1 MSAIKKIGSWLDDR
15 LGYTENI
22 LPLIKHLAPPRAK
35 WTYVFGSATLFCLI
49 LQVVTGVALS
59 LLYQPSSSLA
69 FQSLNFI
76 TNEAA
81 FGKVLRGI
89 HYFGASAMVL
99 MVGIHMIR
107 VYIFAAYKYPREMSW
122 VSGVI
127 LLLLTICMGFT
138 GQLLRWDSNGV
149 WSSVVAA
156 EQMGRMP
163 FIGKYV
169 ARLLLGGDT
178 IGGHTLSRFYSYH
191 VFIIPAMIFGFVGLH
206 LYLVFRNGISEPPK
220 AGRQVDPKTYK
231 SWYANMLKEIGVPFW
246 PDAAWRDTLFGALV
260 ILVVVILAVVIGP
273 PLLNTAPD
281 PAYIKT
287 TPTPDWYMIPFFA
300 LFALMPPAIESWVIF
315 LAPPLIILLMLALPF
330 LSNKGERSPVKRPW
344 AVFGVICVVIFMTCL
359 LVIGYKAPWSPVFDA
374 KPLPLTSVRGNQA
387 DSVIQKGTHLFYIKG
402 CEYCHQINGYGGFK
416 GPNLTEVGNRLDLSL
431 IKIRIVNGGPDMP
444 SFGGALSKDEV
455 DALAIFLAAQ
465 K

>member
-1 MSAIKKIGSWLDDR
+1 MSQLKKMGQWLDDR
-15 LGYTENI
+15 LGYTENV
-22 LPLIKHLAPPRAK
+22 LPLVKHLAPPRAK

-49 LQVVTGVALS
+49 IQVVTGIGLS

-76 TNEAA
+76 TNQAA
-81 FGKVLRGI
+81 FGRVLRGI
-89 HYFGASAMVL
+89 HFYGASGMVL

-122 VSGVI
+122 VSGVV

-191 VFIIPAMIFGFVGLH
+191 VFVIPAMIFGFVGLH

-220 AGRQVDPKTYK
+220 PGRQVDPKTYK
-231 SWYANMLKEIGVPFW
+231 SWYANMLKEKGVPFW

-260 ILVVVILAVVIGP
+260 ILAIVALAILIGP
-273 PLLNTAPD
+273 PALNTPPN
-281 PAYIKT
+281 PAYIHT
-287 TPTPDWYMIPFFA
+287 TPAPDWYMIPFFA

-315 LAPPLIILLMLALPF
+315 LAPPLIVLLMLALPF

-344 AVFGVICVVIFMTCL
+344 AIFGVLCVAIFMTCL

-374 KPLPLTSVRGNQA
+374 KPLPLTAIHGDQS
-387 DSVIQKGTHLFYIKG
+387 DSAIVKGTHLFYIRG

-416 GPNLTEVGNRLDLSL
+416 GPNLTYVGNRLDLSL

-444 SFGGALSKDEV
+444 SFGGTLSKDDV
-455 DALAIFLAAQ
+455 DALAAFLSAQ

>member
-1 MSAIKKIGSWLDDR
+1 MSQLKKIGLWLDDR
-15 LGYTENI
+15 LGYTENV
-22 LPLIKHLAPPRAK
+22 LPLIRHLAPPRAK

-49 LQVVTGVALS
+49 VQVVTGIGLS

-76 TNEAA
+76 TNQAA

-89 HYFGASAMVL
+89 HFYGASGMVL

-127 LLLLTICMGFT
+127 LLFLTIAMGFT

-191 VFIIPAMIFGFVGLH
+191 VFVFPAMIFGFVGLH
-206 LYLVFRNGISEPPK
+206 LYLVFRNGISEPPR
-220 AGRQVDPKTYK
+220 AGRQVDPKTYRA
-231 SWYANMLKEIGVPFW
+231 WYKNMLKEKGVPFW
-246 PDAAWRDTLFGALV
+246 PDAAWRDTLFGAIVVLAIV
-260 ILVVVILAVVIGP
+260 AMAILIGP
-273 PLLNTAPD
+273 PALNTPPD
-281 PAYIKT
+281 PAYIHT
-287 TPTPDWYMIPFFA
+287 VPAPDWYMIPFFS

-315 LAPPLIILLMLALPF
+315 LAPPLIVILMLILPF
-330 LSNKGERSPVKRPW
+330 VSNKGERSPVKRPW
-344 AVFGVICVVIFMTCL
+344 AVFGVICVAIFMTCL

-374 KPLPLTSVRGNQA
+374 KPIPVTAIHGNQQ
-387 DSVIQKGTHLFYIKG
+387 DPVIQKGTHLFYIRG

-416 GPNLTEVGNRLDLSL
+416 GPNLTYIGNRLDIPL

-444 SFGGALSKDEV
+444 SFGGTLSKDDI
-455 DALAIFLAAQ
+455 DALAVFLSAQ

>member
-1 MSAIKKIGSWLDDR
+1 MSLINKLGSWLDDR
-15 LGYTENI
+15 LGYTENV

-49 LQVVTGVALS
+49 VQVVTGIGLS

-76 TNEAA
+76 TNQAA
-81 FGKVLRGI
+81 FGRVLRGI
-89 HYFGASAMVL
+89 HFYGASGMVL
-99 MVGIHMIR
+99 MVGIHMVR
-107 VYIFAAYKYPREMSW
+107 VYIFAAYKFPREMSW
-122 VSGVI
+122 VSGV
-127 LLLLTICMGFT
+127 LLLFLTIGMGFT

-191 VFIIPAMIFGFVGLH
+191 VFVFPAMIFVFVGLH

-220 AGRQVDPKTYK
+220 AGRQVDPKTYRA
-231 SWYANMLKEIGVPFW
+231 WYKNMLKEKGVPFW

-260 ILVVVILAVVIGP
+260 ILAIVVLAVWIGP
-273 PLLNTAPD
+273 PALNSPPD
-281 PAYIKT
+281 PAFIHT
-287 TPTPDWYMIPFFA
+287 TPAPDWYMIPFFS
-300 LFALMPPAIESWVIF
+300 LFALMPPRIESWVIF
-315 LAPPLIILLMLALPF
+315 LAPPLIILAMLALPF

-344 AVFGVICVVIFMTCL
+344 AVFGIICVAIFMTCL

-374 KPLPLTSVRGNQA
+374 KPLPLTAIQGNKE
-387 DSVIQKGTHLFYIKG
+387 DSVIVRGTQLFYMKG

-416 GPNLTEVGNRLDLSL
+416 GPNLTYIGNRLDVSL

-444 SFGGALSKDEV
+444 SFGGTLSKDDL
-455 DALAIFLAAQ
+455 DALTAFLSAQ

>member
-1 MSAIKKIGSWLDDR
+1 MSVLKKIEDWLDDR

-81 FGKVLRGI
+81 FGKALRGI

-191 VFIIPAMIFGFVGLH
+191 VFIIPAFIFGFVGLH

-231 SWYANMLKEIGVPFW
+231 SWYANMLKEKGVPFW

-260 ILVVVILAVVIGP
+260 ILAVVALAVIVGP
-273 PLLNTAPD
+273 PLLNSAPD

-287 TPTPDWYMIPFFA
+287 TPAPDWYMIPFFA

-315 LAPPLIILLMLALPF
+315 LAPPIIILLMLALPF

-374 KPLPLTSVRGNQA
+374 KPLPLTAVRGNQS

-402 CEYCHQINGYGGFK
+402 CEYCHHINGYGGFK
-416 GPNLTEVGNRLDLSL
+416 GPDLTEVGNRLDLSL

-444 SFGGALSKDEV
+444 SFGGTLSKDEL
-455 DALAIFLAAQ
+455 DALTIFLAAQ

>member
-1 MSAIKKIGSWLDDR
+1 MSLLKKIGDWLDDR
-15 LGYTENI
+15 LGYTENV
-22 LPLIKHLAPPRAK
+22 LPLIKHLAPPRAR

-49 LQVVTGVALS
+49 VQVVTGIGLS
-59 LLYQPSSSLA
+59 LLYQPSSGLA

-76 TNEAA
+76 TNQAA

-89 HYFGASAMVL
+89 HFYGASGMVL

-107 VYIFAAYKYPREMSW
+107 VYIFAAYKFPREMSW

-127 LLLLTICMGFT
+127 LLMLTIGMGFT

-163 FIGKYV
+163 YIGKYV

-191 VFIIPAMIFGFVGLH
+191 VFVFPAMIFAFVGLH

-220 AGRQVDPKTYK
+220 AGRQVDPKTYRA
-231 SWYANMLKEIGVPFW
+231 WYKNMLKEKGVPFW
-246 PDAAWRDTLFGALV
+246 PDAAWRDTIFGALV
-260 ILVVVILAVVIGP
+260 ILAIVALSILVGP
-273 PLLNTAPD
+273 PLLNTPPD
-281 PAYIKT
+281 PAYLHT
-287 TPTPDWYMIPFFA
+287 TPAPDWYMIPFFS

-315 LAPPLIILLMLALPF
+315 LAPPIIVLLMLALPF

-344 AVFGVICVVIFMTCL
+344 AVFGVISVAIFMTCL

-374 KPLPLTSVRGNQA
+374 KPLPLSAIHGNISDSTIRRGTS
-387 DSVIQKGTHLFYIKG
+387 LFYMKG

-416 GPNLTEVGNRLDLSL
+416 GPNLTNVGNRLDISL

-444 SFGGALSKDEV
+444 SFGGTLTKEEV
-455 DALAIFLAAQ
+455 NSLAEFLLEQ

>member
-1 MSAIKKIGSWLDDR
+1 MNRLKQMGVWLDDR

-22 LPLIKHLAPPRAK
+22 VPLIKHLAPPRAK

-76 TNEAA
+76 TNEAM
-81 FGKVLRGI
+81 FGRVLRGI

-191 VFIIPAMIFGFVGLH
+191 VFVIPAMIFGFVGLH

-220 AGRQVDPKTYK
+220 PGREVDPKTYK
-231 SWYANMLKEIGVPFW
+231 AWYANMLKEKGVPFW

-260 ILVVVILAVVIGP
+260 IITVVGLAIVIGP
-273 PLLNTAPD
+273 PLLNTPPD

-287 TPTPDWYMIPFFA
+287 TPAPDWYMIPFFA

-315 LAPPLIILLMLALPF
+315 LAPPLIVLSMLALPF

-374 KPLPLTSVRGNQA
+374 KPLPITAIHGNQQ
-387 DSVIQKGTHLFYIKG
+387 DSVMKKGTDLFYIRG

-416 GPNLTEVGNRLDLSL
+416 GPNLTYVGNRLDLSL

-444 SFGGALSKDEV
+444 SFGGTLSKGDL
-455 DALAIFLAAQ
+455 DALAAFLSEQ

>member
-1 MSAIKKIGSWLDDR
+1 MNQLKKIGNWLDDR
-15 LGYTENI
+15 CGYTENI

-89 HYFGASAMVL
+89 HFYGASGMVL

-107 VYIFAAYKYPREMSW
+107 VYIYAAYKFPREMSW

-127 LLLLTICMGFT
+127 LLLLTIGMGFT

-191 VFIIPAMIFGFVGLH
+191 VFVLPAMIFVFVGLH

-220 AGRQVDPKTYK
+220 AGRQVDPKTYR
-231 SWYANMLKEIGVPFW
+231 SWYQNMLKEKGVPFW

-260 ILVVVILAVVIGP
+260 IIAIVALAILIGP
-273 PLLNTAPD
+273 PALNAPPN
-281 PAYIKT
+281 PAFIHT
-287 TPTPDWYMIPFFA
+287 TPAPDWYMIPFFS

-315 LAPPLIILLMLALPF
+315 LAPPLIVLLMLALPF

-359 LVIGYKAPWSPVFDA
+359 LVIGYKAPWSPVFEA
-374 KPLPLTSVRGNQA
+374 KPLPLSAIRGNTA
-387 DSVIQKGTHLFYIKG
+387 DSLMQKGTHLFYMKG

-416 GPNLTEVGNRLDLSL
+416 GPNLTYIGNRLDLSL

-444 SFGGALSKDEV
+444 SFGGTLSKDEL
-455 DALAIFLAAQ
+455 DALAEFLSQQ

>member
-1 MSAIKKIGSWLDDR
+1 MSMLKKMGAWLDDR
-15 LGYTENI
+15 LGYSENI

-35 WTYVFGSATLFCLI
+35 WTYVFGSASLFCLI
-49 LQVVTGVALS
+49 LQVVTGIGLS

-81 FGKVLRGI
+81 FGKILRGI
-89 HYFGASAMVL
+89 HFFGASGMVL

-107 VYIFAAYKYPREMSW
+107 VYIYAAYKYPREMSW
-122 VSGVI
+122 VSGVV
-127 LLLLTICMGFT
+127 LLFLTIAMGFT

-191 VFIIPAMIFGFVGLH
+191 VFILPAMIFVLVGLH

-220 AGRQVDPKTYK
+220 PGRQVDPKTYK
-231 SWYANMLKEIGVPFW
+231 AWYKNMLKEKGVPFW
-246 PDAAWRDTLFGALV
+246 PDAAWRDTLFGAA
-260 ILVVVILAVVIGP
+260 VVIAIVLLAALIGP
-273 PLLNTAPD
+273 PLLNAPPN
-281 PAYIKT
+281 PAYIHT
-287 TPTPDWYMIPFFA
+287 TPAPDWYMIPFFS

-344 AVFGVICVVIFMTCL
+344 AVFGVICVAIFMTCL

-374 KPLPLTSVRGNQA
+374 KPLPLAAIHGNTS
-387 DSVIQKGTHLFYIKG
+387 DSTIQKGTHLFYMKG

-416 GPNLTEVGNRLDLSL
+416 GPNLTYIGNRLDLSL

-444 SFGGALSKDEV
+444 SFGGVLSKEDL
-455 DALAIFLAAQ
+455 DALAFFLSEQ

>member
-1 MSAIKKIGSWLDDR
+1 MNQLKKMGNWLDDR
-15 LGYTENI
+15 VGYTENI

-35 WTYVFGSATLFCLI
+35 WAYVFGSATLFCLI
-49 LQVVTGVALS
+49 VQVVTGVALS

-76 TNEAA
+76 TNQAA

-89 HYFGASAMVL
+89 HYFGASAMVV
-99 MVGIHMIR
+99 MVGIHMIQ

-122 VSGVI
+122 VSGVV

-191 VFIIPAMIFGFVGLH
+191 VFVIPAIIFGFVGLH

-231 SWYANMLKEIGVPFW
+231 AWYSNMLRDKGVPFW

-260 ILVVVILAVVIGP
+260 ILGVFVLALLIGP
-273 PLLNTAPD
+273 PLLDTPPD
-281 PAYIKT
+281 PSYIKT
-287 TPTPDWYMIPFFA
+287 NPAPDWYMIPFFA

-315 LAPPLIILLMLALPF
+315 LAPPLIIFLMLALPF
-330 LSNKGERSPVKRPW
+330 LSNKGERSPLKRPW

-359 LVIGYKAPWSPVFDA
+359 LIIGYKEPWSPVFDA
-374 KPLPLTSVRGNQA
+374 KPLPLSAIRGNVS
-387 DSVIQKGTHLFYIKG
+387 DSSTQKGVQLFYLKG
-402 CEYCHQINGYGGFK
+402 CEYCHQINGYGGLK
-416 GPNLTEVGNRLDLSL
+416 GPNLTYIGNRLDLSL

-444 SFGGALSKDEV
+444 SFGGTLTKNDL
-455 DALAIFLAAQ
+455 DALALFLSAQ

>member
-1 MSAIKKIGSWLDDR
+1 MNRLKKISQWLDDR

-22 LPLIKHLAPPRAK
+22 VPLIKHLAPPRAK
-35 WTYVFGSATLFCLI
+35 WTYVFGSASLFCLI
-49 LQVVTGVALS
+49 VQVVTGVGLS

-76 TNEAA
+76 TNQAA
-81 FGKVLRGI
+81 FGRVLRGI
-89 HYFGASAMVL
+89 HFFGASAMIL
-99 MVGIHMIR
+99 MVGIHMVR

-122 VSGVI
+122 VSGV
-127 LLLLTICMGFT
+127 LLLFLTIAMGFT

-191 VFIIPAMIFGFVGLH
+191 VFLFPAMIFGFVGLH

-220 AGRQVDPKTYK
+220 AGRQVDPKTYRA
-231 SWYANMLKEIGVPFW
+231 WYKNMLSEKGVPFW
-246 PDAAWRDTLFGALV
+246 PDAAWRDTLFGACVVLV
-260 ILVVVILAVVIGP
+260 IFALAVFVGP
-273 PLLNTAPD
+273 PSLNTPPN
-281 PAYIKT
+281 PAYIHT
-287 TPTPDWYMIPFFA
+287 TPAPDWYMIPFFS

-315 LAPPLIILLMLALPF
+315 LAPPLIIIFMLILPF
-330 LSNKGERSPVKRPW
+330 VSNKGERSPIKRPW
-344 AVFGVICVVIFMTCL
+344 AVFGVICVAIFMTCL
-359 LVIGYKAPWSPVFDA
+359 LVIGYKAPWSPVFDT
-374 KPLPLTSVRGNQA
+374 KPLPLSAVHGDPK
-387 DSVIQKGTHLFYIKG
+387 DSVVQEGVHLFYIRG

-416 GPNLTEVGNRLDLSL
+416 GPNLTYIGSRLDMPL

-444 SFGGALSKDEV
+444 SFGGTLSKNDI
-455 DALAIFLAAQ
+455 DALASFLSTQ

>member
-1 MSAIKKIGSWLDDR
+1 MSRLKQIGQWLDDR
-15 LGYTENI
+15 LGYTENVR
-22 LPLIKHLAPPRAK
+22 PLIKHLAPPRAK

-49 LQVVTGVALS
+49 VQVVTGIGLS

-76 TNEAA
+76 TNQAA
-81 FGKVLRGI
+81 FGRVLRGI
-89 HYFGASAMVL
+89 HFYGASGMVL
-99 MVGIHMIR
+99 MAGIHMIR
-107 VYIFAAYKYPREMSW
+107 VYIYAAYKFPREMSW

-127 LLLLTICMGFT
+127 LLLLTIGMGFT

-191 VFIIPAMIFGFVGLH
+191 VFVFPAMIFGFVGLH

-220 AGRQVDPKTYK
+220 AGRQVDPKTYRA
-231 SWYANMLKEIGVPFW
+231 WYKNMLKEKGVPFW
-246 PDAAWRDTLFGALV
+246 PDAAWRDSLFGALV
-260 ILVVVILAVVIGP
+260 ILAIVALAIVIGP
-273 PLLNTAPD
+273 PMLNSPPD
-281 PAYIKT
+281 PAYIHT
-287 TPTPDWYMIPFFA
+287 TPAPDWYMIPFFS

-315 LAPPLIILLMLALPF
+315 LAPPLIILLMLTLPF

-344 AVFGVICVVIFMTCL
+344 AVFGVICVAIFMTCL
-359 LVIGYKAPWSPVFDA
+359 LVIGYKSPWSPVFDA
-374 KPLPLTSVRGNQA
+374 KPLPISAVHGNTA
-387 DSVIQKGTHLFYIKG
+387 DPVIQKGTHLFYIRG

-416 GPNLTEVGNRLDLSL
+416 GPNLTYIGNRLDIPL

-444 SFGGALSKDEV
+444 SFGGTLSKDDI
-455 DALAIFLAAQ
+455 DALVAFLSTQ

>member
-1 MSAIKKIGSWLDDR
+1 MSLLNKIGQWLDDR
-15 LGYTENI
+15 VGYTENI
-22 LPLIKHLAPPRAK
+22 QPLIKHLAPPRAK

-49 LQVVTGVALS
+49 VQVVTGIGLS

-69 FQSLNFI
+69 YQSLNFI
-76 TNEAA
+76 TNHAA
-81 FGKVLRGI
+81 FGRVLRGI
-89 HYFGASAMVL
+89 HFYGASGMVL
-99 MVGIHMIR
+99 MAGIHMIR
-107 VYIFAAYKYPREMSW
+107 VYIFAAYKFPREMSW
-122 VSGVI
+122 ISGVI
-127 LLLLTICMGFT
+127 LLLLTIGMGFT

-191 VFIIPAMIFGFVGLH
+191 VFVFPAMIFAFVGLH

-220 AGRQVDPKTYK
+220 PGRQVDPKTYRA
-231 SWYANMLKEIGVPFW
+231 WYKNMLKEKGVPFW
-246 PDAAWRDTLFGALV
+246 PDAAWRDTMFGALV
-260 ILVVVILAVVIGP
+260 ILAIVALAVLVGP
-273 PLLNTAPD
+273 PLLNTPPD
-281 PAYIKT
+281 PSHIDT
-287 TPTPDWYMIPFFA
+287 QPIPDWYMVPFFS

-315 LAPPLIILLMLALPF
+315 LAPPLIILAMLSLPF

-344 AVFGVICVVIFMTCL
+344 AVFGVICVAIFMTCL

-374 KPLPLTSVRGNQA
+374 KPLPLTAVHGDVT
-387 DSVIQKGTHLFYIKG
+387 DSTIIKGAHLFYIKG

-416 GPNLTEVGNRLDLSL
+416 GPNLTYVGNRLDNSL
-431 IKIRIVNGGPDMP
+431 ITIRIVNGGPDMP
-444 SFGGALSKDEV
+444 SFGGTLKKNDL
-455 DALAIFLAAQ
+455 DALVIFLAAQ